1 MNKKKFSDIIG
12 GIVIAG
18 FIASFIVHFPQ
29 WVNIVLLGDTIS
41 VPPELCNDIFFLIN

>member
-1 MNKKKFSDIIG
+1 MNKKKFNDIIG

-29 WVNIVLLGDTIS
+29 WVNIVLLILSGFEI
-41 VPPELCNDIFFLIN
+41 FLILKK

>member
-29 WVNIVLLGDTIS
+29 WVNIVLLILSGFE
-41 VPPELCNDIFFLIN
+41 VFLILKK

>member
-1 MNKKKFSDIIG
+1 MNKKKYSDIIG

-29 WVNIVLLGDTIS
+29 WVNIVLLILSGFEI
-41 VPPELCNDIFFLIN
+41 FLILKK

>member
-1 MNKKKFSDIIG
+1 MNKKKVSDIIG

-29 WVNIVLLGDTIS
+29 WVNIVLLILSGFE
-41 VPPELCNDIFFLIN
+41 VFLILKK

>member
-1 MNKKKFSDIIG
+1 MNKKIFSDIIG

-29 WVNIVLLGDTIS
+29 WVNIVLLILSGF
-41 VPPELCNDIFFLIN
+41 EIFLVLNK